1 MNYATRLDIG
11 KKKRQSNG
19 INEDSV
25 AVSTFEF
32 GHRDA
37 TRSAGVFVLA
47 DGAGGHSDGD
57 VASYIATN
65 HVSRELSSYVLEVV
79 EGQPGAMDVAAEAE
93 IGADTPSEAAVLG
106 AIEDAIQSANRALV
120 EYANDAGSGANPAT
134 TVVAAVLLGSDL
146 YYGWV
151 GDSRLYLLNRGDER
165 LSLLTR
171 DHSKVERMRQEGR
184 IDEIEAEVHQEGNVI
199 LRALQGSAME
209 SPEMATVEVD
219 TGSAPVY
226 EDDVLFLTSDGL
238 IDAFVK
244 APQYHRQLQQA
255 REAGEE
261 TMIERVRED
270 IAEKSVT
277 DDEIRDELLAFLGE
291 DASSDD
297 PMSAALDRLVEL
309 SNDRGGK
316 DNISMALVERLSSR
330 PAPDVLPARGIDEE
344 TDAEAVREMDTVIQ
358 GGDDDGGD
366 GVVGAVKQ
374 AGDAVAKATDQVR
387 RSVGDD
393 DATNGAGDGNGGDAH
408 AGDGDGA
415 AE

>member
-1 MNYATRLDIG
+1 
-11 KKKRQSNG
+11 
-19 INEDSV
+19 
-25 AVSTFEF
+25 
-32 GHRDA
+32 
-37 TRSAGVFVLA
+37 
-47 DGAGGHSDGD
+47 
-57 VASYIATN
+57 
-65 HVSRELSSYVLEVV
+65 
-79 EGQPGAMDVAAEAE
+79 
-93 IGADTPSEAAVLG
+93 
-106 AIEDAIQSANRALV
+106 
-120 EYANDAGSGANPAT
+120 
-134 TVVAAVLLGSDL
+134 
-146 YYGWV
+146 
-151 GDSRLYLLNRGDER
+151 
-165 LSLLTR
+165 
-171 DHSKVERMRQEGR
+171 
-184 IDEIEAEVHQEGNVI
+184 
-199 LRALQGSAME
+199 
-209 SPEMATVEVD
+209 MATVEVD

-277 DDEIRDELLAFLGE
+277 DDEIRDELIAFLGE

-316 DNISMALVERLSSR
+316 DNISMALIERLSSR

-393 DATNGAGDGNGGDAH
+393 DATNGAGDGNEGDAH